1 MTFLTDDEAINVY
14 LARAQ
19 IRSLNGNGAPWAAVY
34 ETIAGALAR
43 EQRTA
48 RLLQDQT
55 LTCACVAEHR
65 PPPLELHRHHVWPL
79 ALGGPDVEDNL
90 IDLCPTTHASV
101 HVVLRNLLRYGVL
114 TRHETQD
121 VIPGDRVVAGYAH
134 DVALHGYRSFIE
146 NGLAA

>member
-1 MTFLTDDEAINVY
+1 MTFLTDDEVTNVH

-48 RLLQDQT
+48 RLLQDQS
-55 LTCACVAEHR
+55 LVCRCVAEHR

-79 ALGGPDVEDNL
+79 ALGGPDVEENL
-90 IDLCPTTHASV
+90 LDLCPTTHASV

-114 TRHETQD
+114 TRREAQD

-134 DVALHGYRSFIE
+134 DVALTGYQHF
-146 NGLAA
+146 LAAGVAA